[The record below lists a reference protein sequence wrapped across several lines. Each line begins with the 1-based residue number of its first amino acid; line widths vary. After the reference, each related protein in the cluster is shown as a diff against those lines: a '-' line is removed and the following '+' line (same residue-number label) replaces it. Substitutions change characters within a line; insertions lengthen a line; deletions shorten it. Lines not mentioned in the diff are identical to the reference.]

1 MLIIFVSTQ
10 LLASLI
16 EESDDV
22 SQRMLDL
29 MLGGTIGTEDDHQP
43 ARRRVTVRMLLL
55 ATASLSAIC
64 LASSCRR
71 FAQAIMQRV
80 EAPIRPS
87 LQRFLSTLILSN
99 PTDSE
104 LKDQRL
110 NVIMQAFSL
119 TTECR
124 CCQLFDLNT

>member
-16 EESDDV
+16 EDSDDV

-29 MLGGTIGTEDDHQP
+29 LLGCTIGTEDDHQP

-55 ATASLSAIC
+55 ATASLSATC

-71 FAQAIMQRV
+71 LAQAIMQRV

-110 NVIMQAFSL
+110 DVIMQAF
-119 TTECR
+119 
-124 CCQLFDLNT
+124 